1 MELDGTQQ
9 VVLRIG
15 VLIVSCTL
23 LLTSAFVGFIAA
35 LSGEVHGFE
44 SRLPWYLVGAAV
56 VFVGTIVLLEVNDAT
71 GRTIIVSALVV
82 GGFAFVLL
90 FLAVEGFV
98 FTLEHPGAVLDTRL
112 ILYFFAA
119 ALVATGLGYWGLR
132 HWREFTDA
140 QRDRETL

>member
-15 VLIVSCTL
+15 ALIVSNTL
-23 LLTSAFVGFIAA
+23 LLTAAFVGFIAA

-56 VFVGTIVLLEVNDAT
+56 VFVGTIILLEVNDAT

-98 FTLEHPGAVLDTRL
+98 FTLEHPDAVLDTRL

-132 HWREFTDA
+132 HWREFTDG
-140 QRDRETL
+140 QRERETL

>member
-15 VLIVSCTL
+15 LLIVSSTL
-23 LLTSAFVGFIAA
+23 LLTAAFVGFIAA
-35 LSGEVHGFE
+35 LSGEVTGFE

-56 VFVGTIVLLEVNDAT
+56 VFVGTIILLELNDAS
-71 GRTIIVSALVV
+71 GRTIIVSSLVV
-82 GGFAFVLL
+82 GGLSFVLL

-98 FTLEHPGAVLDTRL
+98 FTVNNPSEVIYEKQL

-119 ALVATGLGYWGLR
+119 ALVATGVGYWGLR
-132 HWREFTDA
+132 HWREFTA
-140 QRDRETL
+140 GQRESL